1 MTKEPSNVEDF
12 DQDPPERLNFRSSG
26 HNQLRGATKQT
37 QNLLEGLSISSDL
50 GTSQDPPGGAGVLL
64 GRKTSG
70 IPCRHI
76 EQTPDKQKKM
86 DSLSRC

>member
-1 MTKEPSNVEDF
+1 ML
-12 DQDPPERLNFRSSG
+12 RILIRILRSASLLG
-26 HNQLRGATKQT
+26 LLRGATKQT

-50 GTSQDPPGGAGVLL
+50 GTSQDPPGGAEVLL